1 MIRNWQHWHHW
12 YLSLLIIVSFQ
23 EALAVI
29 LNELFASI
37 THELLLLHAL
47 ELPFLIS
54 DMAFPIL
61 LSVMDEL
68 FLFS

>member
-1 MIRNWQHWHHW
+1 MIRNWQHWHF
-12 YLSLLIIVSFQ
+12 SLLIIVSFQ

-29 LNELFASI
+29 LNELFTSI

-54 DMAFPIL
+54 DMAFPVL
-61 LSVMDEL
+61 LSIMDEL